1 LLFMNAHEMRLEPI
15 CRNPEYTKQKKKVPL
30 ALERLNPAS
39 VFTFVK
45 NNFKAQD

>member
-1 LLFMNAHEMRLEPI
+1 MLFMNAREMRLEPI
-15 CRNPEYTKQKKKVPL
+15 YRNPEYIKQKIKVPL
-30 ALERLNPAS
+30 ALERHNAAS